1 MDSSTKRKVW
11 VWIVIVLIVVN
22 VSSLATIGYHRY
34 EFRQKRKSEM
44 RDTNGRSDRIEQ
56 RRGERRSFSSY
67 YKESLNLTEE
77 QSKQMDSVQ
86 QLYAQQRH
94 ELAKEM
100 GQLRSELEQELSATE
115 LNELHLQELS
125 EQQALLFNSMN
136 ESTIAMNIAVRSF
149 LMPEQIPTYVEQ
161 LRKIEQRRG
170 ERV

>member
-1 MDSSTKRKVW
+1 
-11 VWIVIVLIVVN
+11 
-22 VSSLATIGYHRY
+22 
-34 EFRQKRKSEM
+34 
-44 RDTNGRSDRIEQ
+44 
-56 RRGERRSFSSY
+56 
-67 YKESLNLTEE
+67 
-77 QSKQMDSVQ
+77 
-86 QLYAQQRH
+86 
-94 ELAKEM
+94 M

-170 ERV
+170 ERRNSESRTRRTQ